1 MEILRLKQ
9 KLNCKRDDFQFT
21 VSMKTRWRDLD
32 AFQHVNNAVY
42 ATYIENARATL
53 FNRWSIRH
61 DGKGKSLIL
70 VSIKIDY
77 LKQLIHPT
85 KFDVCQ
91 RISRIGST
99 SFDLESALFNNE
111 SDTPICTS
119 IATCVC
125 FDFTKE
131 KPVPVFKAII
141 DDFND
146 YKN

>member
-9 KLNCKRDDFQFT
+9 KLISKREDFYFIVT
-21 VSMKTRWRDLD
+21 MSTRWRDLD

-61 DGKGKSLIL
+61 DGRGKSLIL

-77 LKQLIHPT
+77 LKQLIHPAQ
-85 KFDVCQ
+85 FDVCQ
-91 RISRIGST
+91 RISRIGNT
-99 SFDLESALFNNE
+99 SFDLESALFTNQ
-111 SDTPICTS
+111 SDDPICMS
-119 IATCVC
+119 NATCVC

-131 KPVPVFKAII
+131 KPVPVFKEII